1 MIIPVLVNVGLA
13 MLLVLSSLGDA
24 HADDLK
30 VFSTPTMKSTLAEL
44 APRFEWL
51 TGHRLVATYDNA
63 GTLKRRIEADEPFDI
78 AILLP
83 TQVDD
88 LIQTGKLVSS
98 TRVDVAK
105 AAVGMAMRADQPA
118 PDIGTVDAFTRALTS
133 VRSLSWSPES
143 ASGAYLVGLLGRL
156 GIMDTVKAHLVPVP
170 GGDVVAAVAGGQAD
184 ATVITVPN
192 IVDVPGVRLVGL
204 LPRELQHDTV
214 YTAGIATHTADPRG
228 AKALIDFLQSAEAT
242 AVLRKKGLDQPTP

>member
-1 MIIPVLVNVGLA
+1 
-13 MLLVLSSLGDA
+13 MLLLLSSIGDA

-30 VFSTPTMKSTLAEL
+30 VFSTPTLKSALVEL
-44 APRFEWL
+44 APRFEWE
-51 TGHRLVATYDNA
+51 TGHRLAATYDNA
-63 GTLKRRIEADEPFDI
+63 ATLKRRIEAGEAFDV

-83 TQVDD
+83 AQVDD
-88 LIQTGKLVSS
+88 LIRTGKLVSS

-105 AAVGMAMRADQPA
+105 ATVGMAMRADAPA
-118 PDIGTVDAFTRALTS
+118 PNIGTVDAFRRALTS

-156 GIMDTVKAHLVPVP
+156 GFTDTVKPHLVPVT

-192 IVDVPGVRLVGL
+192 IVDAPGVQLVGL
-204 LPRELQHDTV
+204 LPHELQHDTI

-228 AKALIDFLQSAEAT
+228 AKALIDFLQSAKAT
-242 AVLRKKGLDQPTP
+242 AVLRKKGLEQPTP